1 VSLLLKL
8 QRYGLPSFVN
18 KMTNTFCKKEKK
30 ILVSFGRGV
39 QTIKG
44 CDLQNRPR
52 FGYFAST
59 VRTRK
64 KPGVFLLHK
73 AKRKKSLSRVV
84 EKRGRQNSYLF
95 VELNPVFKVKMEL
108 PSLAFIVQTG
118 Q

>member
-1 VSLLLKL
+1 
-8 QRYGLPSFVN
+8 
-18 KMTNTFCKKEKK
+18 MCHKEKK

-59 VRTRK
+59 VRSRK
-64 KPGVFLLHK
+64 KAWCLPSSQS
-73 AKRKKSLSRVV
+73 KKKNSLSRLG
-84 EKRGRQNSYLF
+84 EKRGRQNFYLF